1 MKRRRGFNAHLMT
14 PAEGWERPHLHSPL
28 SLQSAE
34 KPGVFRTVQRALQSI
49 SRLAK
54 RPFQSSLR
62 PNSPALQHL
71 DETQLL
77 AHLDGELSG
86 EMRQQVVDH
95 LQSCWSCR
103 GHFRELCSRV
113 EAYILSRENELPDP
127 LSDSDR
133 RIRELRQRLARAMET
148 LPSK

>member
-1 MKRRRGFNAHLMT
+1 MMT
-14 PAEGWERPHLHSPL
+14 AAEGWGSPRLHAPL

-34 KPGVFRTVQRALQSI
+34 KPGFFRAVQSAFQVI
-49 SRLAK
+49 SRFAK

-62 PNSPALQHL
+62 SNPPALRHL

-86 EMRQQVVDH
+86 EARRHVVDH

-103 GHFRELCSRV
+103 GHFRELCARV
-113 EAYILSRENELPDP
+113 EAYILTRENELPDP

-133 RIRELRQRLARAMET
+133 RIGELRERLARAMET

>member
-1 MKRRRGFNAHLMT
+1 
-14 PAEGWERPHLHSPL
+14 
-28 SLQSAE
+28 
-34 KPGVFRTVQRALQSI
+34 
-49 SRLAK
+49 
-54 RPFQSSLR
+54 
-62 PNSPALQHL
+62 
-71 DETQLL
+71 
-77 AHLDGELSG
+77 
-86 EMRQQVVDH
+86 VVDH

-133 RIRELRQRLARAMET
+133 RIRELRQRLARVMET